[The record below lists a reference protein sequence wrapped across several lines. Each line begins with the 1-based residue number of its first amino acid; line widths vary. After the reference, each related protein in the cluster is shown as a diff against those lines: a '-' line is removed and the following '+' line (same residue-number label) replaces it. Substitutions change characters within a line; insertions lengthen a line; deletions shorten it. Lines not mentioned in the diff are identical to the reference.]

1 MRRLR
6 WAIPLTFALAAVV
19 AAAGPMRSYV
29 FERNLHEV
37 VPGVIYRSAQPS
49 GARLS
54 EWIEELSLRT
64 VLNLRGKK
72 SQDDR
77 RWLLDEIAAVERAGI
92 DHVSIR
98 MSSDDL
104 PPAQTLRK
112 LVHVIDTAERP
123 LLLHC
128 AAGAERSALAS
139 AVVVL
144 LETGDLERARAE
156 FALDKGFVYLVNP
169 RLPRLLDAYAAWLD
183 EQGVAS
189 SPDRFRHWANHE
201 YAPYFYRAKIEAL
214 DAPTH
219 VEPGSAQTLRFRV
232 TNTSRE
238 AIEFQASRNTG
249 VHLGAR
255 LLGADGRQIDE
266 LRSGYRDLTLPPG
279 ETTEI
284 ALEVPP
290 VAVPGRYALRVDLV
304 DEGVKWFESLGSP
317 PLEVALEVGS
327 RP

>member
-6 WAIPLTFALAAVV
+6 WAVPITLALAAAV
-19 AAAGPMRSYV
+19 AVAGPLRSYV
-29 FERNLHEV
+29 FERNLHPV
-37 VPGVIYRSAQPS
+37 VPGSVYRSGQPS

-54 EWIEELSLRT
+54 EWIETLSLRT

-72 SQDDR
+72 GQDDR
-77 RWLLDEIAAVERAGI
+77 RWLLDEIAAAERAGI

-98 MSSDDL
+98 MSADDL
-104 PPAQTLRK
+104 PPGQTLRK
-112 LVHVIDTAERP
+112 LVHVIDTAKRP

-156 FALDKGFVYLVNP
+156 FALDKGFVYMINP

-183 EQGVAS
+183 EQGVPS
-189 SPDRFRHWANHE
+189 SADRFRHWANHE
-201 YAPYFYRAKIEAL
+201 YAPYFYRARIEAL
-214 DAPTH
+214 GAPERL
-219 VEPGSAQTLRFRV
+219 EPGTAQTLRFRV
-232 TNTSRE
+232 TNTSTE
-238 AIEFQASRNTG
+238 TIGFQAARDTG

-255 LLGADGRQIDE
+255 LLSADGIQVDE
-266 LRSGYRDLTLPPG
+266 LRSGYQDLTLAPG
-279 ETTEI
+279 ATTEI
-284 ALEVPP
+284 ALVVPA
-290 VAVPGRYALRVDLV
+290 VDVPGRYALRVDLV
-304 DEGVKWFESLGSP
+304 DEGVKWFESLGSA
-317 PLEVALEVGS
+317 PLELALEVDG